1 MAEHRKQAHRSA
13 GRELVSVVFA
23 VCCAC
28 AAAAQQAATAPNV
41 TQQSTQ
47 AYRISG
53 RVVDAQGGTPLARCV
68 VEIVDVKHGFGARTV
83 LTGEDGRFLFEGVS
97 PSKYRL
103 SASKHGFVTQS
114 YEQHDEFST
123 AIAVGPGLVSE
134 DLLFNLTPGAI
145 LAGTVADESGEPVR
159 QAQVKLFRDQDA
171 DGIRSTRQQATT
183 YTDDRGAFE
192 IADIAP
198 GAYFLSVW
206 ARPWYARHERG
217 IAGSTPDDTALDV
230 AYPTLYYPDVTDADA
245 ATPIPVKGGERLQ
258 TDFNFHAEH
267 AMHLR
272 IPMTEAEMKRGYGI
286 SFSHSVFG
294 ERENLPVAMS
304 SDGSGAID
312 VDDLVPG
319 HYDVTV
325 TKNDGGRQSES
336 HFSADV
342 TGDAAQVSDE
352 ENKANVTVT
361 GRVISNEG
369 KLPLGSGMAL
379 VARHSRSGSF
389 AQVNDAGEFTFN
401 VPPGSY
407 EVLGRINHHYL
418 ATVSATGAS
427 LVGRVLTVKAGA
439 TPRLEVLLGSSYGQ
453 IDGTVMHDGHPASAA
468 MVFLVPDHP
477 GENTILFRRDQSDS
491 DGTFTLRGILPGHY
505 RVIAIERGWELEWA
519 KPSVLAPFLVKSK
532 QVDVRGNDHL
542 QGTIE
547 LQTR

>member
-1 MAEHRKQAHRSA
+1 MATPPSM
-13 GRELVSVVFA
+13 
-23 VCCAC
+23 
-28 AAAAQQAATAPNV
+28 AQQASVQHDAGT
-41 TQQSTQ
+41 
-47 AYRISG
+47 YRISG

-68 VEIVDVKHGFGARTV
+68 VEIVDVKHGFGSRTV

-134 DLLFNLTPGAI
+134 DLLFKLAPGAI
-145 LAGTVADESGEPVR
+145 LAGTVTDESGEPVR

-171 DGIRSTRQQATT
+171 DGIRSTRQQAITN
-183 YTDDRGAFE
+183 TDDRGAFE
-192 IADIAP
+192 IANIGP
-198 GAYFLSVW
+198 GAYFLS
-206 ARPWYARHERG
+206 ASAQPWYARQVQG
-217 IAGSTPDDTALDV
+217 MTGSTPDDAALDV
-230 AYPTLYYPDVTDADA
+230 AYPTLFYPDVTDADA
-245 ATPIPVKGGERLQ
+245 ATPIPIKGGERLQ
-258 TDFNFHAEH
+258 TDFIFHAEH

-272 IPMTEAEMKRGYGI
+272 IPMTEAEIKRGYGI
-286 SFSHSVFG
+286 SVSRSVFG
-294 ERENLPVAMS
+294 EPENLPVNMS
-304 SDGSGAID
+304 SDGSGAM
-312 VDDLVPG
+312 VDGLLPG
-319 HYDVTV
+319 HYDVTM
-325 TKNDGGRQSES
+325 TKNDGGRQSET

-342 TGDAAQVSDE
+342 TGDSAQVSDE
-352 ENKANVTVT
+352 ENKTNVTVT

-439 TPRLEVLLGSSYGQ
+439 TPRLQVLLGSSYGQ

-491 DGTFTLRGILPGHY
+491 DGTFTLPGILPGHY

-519 KPSVLAPFLVKSK
+519 KPSVLAPFLVKSR